1 MQRLC
6 VGESDTDPFKTDDST
21 TVVWRTNSL
30 HVYTLIAVRVL
41 TCSSKQKLLITEF
54 SYTIV
59 SSIHSPPAS
68 TVQLT
73 SKATHTP
80 TLASV
85 VSIMVDSIMTLVV
98 DV

>member
-6 VGESDTDPFKTDDST
+6 VGESDRDTFETDDST
-21 TVVWRTNSL
+21 TVVWRTGSL
-30 HVYTLIAVRVL
+30 HLYTPIAIRVL
-41 TCSSKQKLLITEF
+41 TCSNTLITEF
-54 SYTIV
+54 SYTTV
-59 SSIHSPPAS
+59 FSIYSPAAS

-73 SKATHTP
+73 SKATHTL

-98 DV
+98 DVW